1 MPSLMTPRRL
11 LLLDANRLSAYH
23 WQNGHIKAEG
33 EFLADPPGLEA
44 FAEYLNQHASSLFTL
59 LADVAEEGFQIEEI
73 PRVQGK
79 DKEAIITRRLG
90 QYFYGSPYAAA
101 LSLGRE
107 TTGRKDERMLF
118 AALTRPPQIDPWIG
132 LIKET
137 GSQLVALHSAPFLV
151 AEIVK
156 GLGPQEGRLLV
167 LTIGKGGLRQTYFE
181 NGQFRFSRLTPLAL
195 GSVEE
200 IALACASEAEKI
212 YQYLV
217 GQRMVE
223 RGARIRTL
231 VVSHPAEQSH
241 LREKCR
247 GTSDLSFEF
256 IDLLQEAGKRGLKTL
271 PATSHSE
278 LLLLHLLVRN
288 PPASQFA
295 PFDARKPYRIW
306 QFKFALNA
314 FALTGLAACLLFAAK
329 TALDAYSLQDQI
341 GQIRQEVG
349 QENQRYEAMLK
360 TLPAVPIKLDELR
373 ALVDR
378 FDELEKRSP
387 TFKSALIPLSQALDK
402 VPQVELE
409 KFDWILSSNPEENPT
424 RVVAA
429 QAGNGSRPAGN
440 TPVPQAATPQGAYFS
455 IIELEAKLPIGIAN
469 DHRAMLA
476 AIDSFK
482 TALQQTDNLTV
493 KVLRMP
499 FDTES
504 GKTIKSTGDV
514 GAAKADAPGFAV
526 RIVQKVF

>member
-1 MPSLMTPRRL
+1 MTPRRL

-23 WQNGHIKAEG
+23 WQNGQIKAEG
-33 EFLADPPGLEA
+33 DFVADPPGLEA
-44 FAEYLNQHASSLFTL
+44 FGAYLKQHGSSLFTL

-79 DKEAIITRRLG
+79 DKAAIISRRLG
-90 QYFYGSPYAAA
+90 QYFYGSPYSTAM
-101 LSLGRE
+101 SLGRE

-137 GSQLVALHSAPFLV
+137 GSQLVAIHSAPFLV

-156 GLGPQEGRLLV
+156 GLGGQERRLLV

-200 IALACASEAEKI
+200 IALACASESAKI
-212 YQYLV
+212 YQYLM

-223 RGARIRTL
+223 RGARIRAL
-231 VVSHPAEQSH
+231 VVAHPSEQSH
-241 LREKCR
+241 LRQKCR
-247 GTSDLSFEF
+247 GNSDLSFEF
-256 IDLLQEAGKRGLKTL
+256 IDLIQQAGKQGLKTL
-271 PATSHSE
+271 PPTSHCE
-278 LLLLHLLVRN
+278 LLLLHLSVRN
-288 PPASQFA
+288 PPACQFA
-295 PFDARKPYRIW
+295 PADARKPYRIW
-306 QFKFALNA
+306 QLKFALNA
-314 FALTGLAACLLFAAK
+314 TALTGLAACLLFAAK
-329 TALDAYSLQDQI
+329 TSLNAYSLQDQI
-341 GQIRQEVG
+341 GQINQEVG
-349 QENQRYEAMLK
+349 EENRRYEAMLK

-387 TFKSALIPLSQALDK
+387 TLKASLIALSRALDK

-409 KFDWILSSNPEENPT
+409 KFDWALSGNPEDSPT
-424 RVVAA
+424 RTTSGPAGPAGPVGNGPRPAA
-429 QAGNGSRPAGN
+429 QGLA
-440 TPVPQAATPQGAYFS
+440 PQGAYFS
-455 IIELEAKLPIGIAN
+455 IIELEAKLPVGIAN
-469 DHRAMLA
+469 DHRAMLS
-476 AIDSFK
+476 AIDGFK
-482 TALQQTDNLTV
+482 TALQQTDSLTV

-504 GKTIKSTGDV
+504 GKTIKSTGDT
-514 GAAKADAPGFAV
+514 GAAKAEAPGFAV